1 MFTREALPLNGHK
14 GAQQN
19 SAPRGACARRA
30 RAQGARMGAARLL
43 RDITG
48 PKPINAC
55 HVKMEEK
62 ATLLSQAG
70 KQAES
75 LGQTYRQTNRQTDT
89 TQIDRQTDTLSKK
102 QTD

>member
-1 MFTREALPLNGHK
+1 
-14 GAQQN
+14 
-19 SAPRGACARRA
+19 
-30 RAQGARMGAARLL
+30 MGAARLL